1 MSFFFFFFNGLY
13 NIIDIQIAFKKILVN
28 KMLLDGY
35 YDMNKYICKNINKND
50 MYEKLKKKNS
60 KYIVLYEKAYP
71 AKDDATTFWYQNIKT
86 LNNGYIDVENITNED
101 AEAIVKWVYQILR
114 KQSEREEFTKAIF
127 TKIKDFYGIKNEI
140 AIENG
145 VVYNKSKVELKFFSS
160 ISEISSFIMLLPKKE
175 GKTIFFRGHENMNYL
190 LCPSILRTT
199 NLKNNER
206 NLYNDMIINC
216 PHEFEKCKSHLEKLV
231 KMQHYGL
238 PTRLLDITRNMLVAL
253 FFACESQTNTYGEL
267 IIIEED
273 TTKIKYPQSDTVSIL
288 ASLPLFSREKQEEFN
303 NVASNR
309 EVTQKEFNTRVNRL
323 IHEVRLEKP
332 AFKPEIE
339 KETIINNYVVYA
351 LKNNSRI
358 IKQDGA
364 FIICGLDAENG
375 TLNKFRYSKDDK
387 NIIILIEDKKK
398 IISEL
403 DNYSINRASL
413 FPEIEGVS
421 QYLVKKY
428 S

>member
-1 MSFFFFFFNGLY
+1 M
-13 NIIDIQIAFKKILVN
+13 
-28 KMLLDGY
+28 
-35 YDMNKYICKNINKND
+35 
-50 MYEKLKKKNS
+50 
-60 KYIVLYEKAYP
+60 
-71 AKDDATTFWYQNIKT
+71 
-86 LNNGYIDVENITNED
+86 
-101 AEAIVKWVYQILR
+101 KWVYQILR
-114 KQSEREEFTKAIF
+114 KQSEREEFTKEVF
-127 TKIKDFYGIKNEI
+127 KEIKEFYKIKNEI
-140 AIENG
+140 EIKNG
-145 VVYNKSKVELKFFSS
+145 VVYNKSKVDLKFFSS
-160 ISEISSFIMLLPKKE
+160 VSEISSFIMSLPKKDE
-175 GKTIFFRGHENMNYL
+175 KTIFFRGHENMNYL
-190 LCPSILRTT
+190 ICPSILRTT

-253 FFACESQTNTYGEL
+253 FFACESQTDTYGEL

-303 NVASNR
+303 NLASDR
-309 EVTQKEFNTRVNRL
+309 KVTQEVFNTKVNRL

-375 TLNKFRYSKDDK
+375 SLNKFRYSKDGK
-387 NIIILIEDKKK
+387 KIIVLIKDKKK

-428 S
+428 W

>member
-1 MSFFFFFFNGLY
+1 MFFFFFFNELH
-13 NIIDIQIAFKKILVN
+13 NIMDIQIAFKKIFVN

-35 YDMNKYICKNINKND
+35 YDINKFINNNINKRE
-50 MYEKLKKKNS
+50 MYEKLKKNNS

-71 AKDDATTFWYQNIKT
+71 SKDEAVKFWDENVKTF
-86 LNNGYIDVENITNED
+86 NNDYTDVENITYED

-114 KQSEREEFTKAIF
+114 KQSEREEFTKEVF
-127 TKIKDFYGIKNEI
+127 KEIKEFYKIKNEI
-140 AIENG
+140 EIKNG
-145 VVYNKSKVELKFFSS
+145 VVYNKSKVDLKFFSS
-160 ISEISSFIMLLPKKE
+160 VSEISSFIMSLPKKDE
-175 GKTIFFRGHENMNYL
+175 KTIFFRGHENMNYL
-190 LCPSILRTT
+190 ICPSILRTT

-253 FFACESQTNTYGEL
+253 FFACESQTDTYGEL

-303 NVASNR
+303 NLASDR
-309 EVTQKEFNTRVNRL
+309 KVTQEVFNTKVNRL

-375 TLNKFRYSKDDK
+375 SLNKFRYSKDGK
-387 NIIILIEDKKK
+387 KIIVLIKDKKK

-428 S
+428 W